1 MVTTLIGYV
10 FFLIAAYSLLI
21 IGADVHTAEQ
31 LQEFVPMALRSYIH
45 IPGFVFVMFG
55 IVASMFISYN
65 FSDMISGLKSLYFVF
80 IGNRINFNVYLEAI
94 KDIAQYTNT
103 NDVESLEEYA
113 NQIKYPF
120 LKDGLLLLVNGYKK
134 EEVKEILMARI
145 ENERQR
151 ENSDVLFFKSLVAYA
166 PGWGMLGTTIGLI
179 QMFSAKIDASGGFGP
194 ILNGLAVAFTTTLY
208 GLFFMNF
215 VFQPIVDK
223 VKQRTEEEVLMKL
236 MIVDGLCMIRDKKHP
251 IFIQDKLSSFI
262 PAKRSLGLPKVAQLS
277 S

>member
-1 MVTTLIGYV
+1 MITTLLGYV
-10 FFLIAAYSLLI
+10 FFLISAYSLII
-21 IGADVHTAEQ
+21 IGADIHTAEK
-31 LQEFVPMALRSYIH
+31 LQEIIPMALRSYVH
-45 IPGFVFVMFG
+45 IPGFAFVIFG

-65 FSDMISGLKSLYFVF
+65 FRDMMSGMKALYFVF
-80 IGNRINFNVYLEAI
+80 IGNSISFNIYLEAI

-120 LKDGLLLLVNGYKK
+120 LRDGLLLLVNGYKK
-134 EEVKEILMARI
+134 DEVKEILMARI

-151 ENSDVLFFKSLVAYA
+151 EQGDVSFFKSLVAYA

-223 VKQRTEEEVLMKL
+223 IKQRTEEEVLMKL

-251 IFIQDKLSSFI
+251 IFIQDKLLSFI
-262 PAKRSLGLPKVAQLS
+262 PSKRSLGLPKVAQLS